1 VLRVLAKE
9 VGAHGITVNTVAP
22 GMMLSADPTDAT
34 DPEIS
39 YNKKHGGTPRD
50 KSNYQFRKTVTD
62 YDRKS
67 GIKRLSCTA
76 K

>member
-1 VLRVLAKE
+1 MLAKE

-22 GMMLSADPTDAT
+22 GMMLSADPADAT

-50 KSNYQFRKTVTD
+50 QSDYQFRKTVAD
-62 YDRKS
+62 YGASRKP